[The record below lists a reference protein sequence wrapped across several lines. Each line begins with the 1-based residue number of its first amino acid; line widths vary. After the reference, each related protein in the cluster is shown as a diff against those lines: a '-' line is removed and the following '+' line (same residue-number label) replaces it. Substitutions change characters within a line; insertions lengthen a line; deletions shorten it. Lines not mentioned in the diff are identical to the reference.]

1 MSPYVEVLLALLKA
15 HPYLWLFPL
24 AVAEGPL
31 VAMVA
36 GAMVSLGLVSWPLA
50 YPLVVAADLLGDTA
64 FYLLGRFG
72 HRPRVRRALGRLGVK
87 RSSLDGLEALFRK
100 RGARVLVGGK
110 LTHFAG
116 APVLAAAGLARVS
129 YGRFLLWNLV
139 ATVPKSATLMA
150 AGYLFGWQ
158 AVRYLDRGSVLL
170 LLISLAA
177 LVGLAAWR
185 WSMRDRGKDSRK
197 DEDR

>member
-1 MSPYVEVLLALLKA
+1 
-15 HPYLWLFPL
+15 
-24 AVAEGPL
+24 
-31 VAMVA
+31 
-36 GAMVSLGLVSWPLA
+36 
-50 YPLVVAADLLGDTA
+50 
-64 FYLLGRFG
+64 
-72 HRPRVRRALGRLGVK
+72 
-87 RSSLDGLEALFRK
+87 
-100 RGARVLVGGK
+100 
-110 LTHFAG
+110 
-116 APVLAAAGLARVS
+116 VLAAAGLARVS